1 MATVS
6 GLIRVMERAARKAG
20 GRLRRDFGEVEH
32 LQVSRKGPSDFVS
45 KADQAAE
52 RTLWDEL
59 RVARPDWGFLMEE
72 GGEIPGEEGKP
83 RFIVDPLDGTSNFL
97 HGIPH
102 FAVSIAAQ
110 EPALDGKGPDGSGW
124 GEVIAG
130 VVYQPITDETFWAE
144 KNRGAWL
151 KDGRLRVSGRRQL
164 SEALIAT
171 GIPYHGHGD
180 FGQWSTI
187 LATLGPQV
195 AGIRRFGS
203 AALDLAWVAA
213 GRYDGFWESDLSP
226 WDTAAGCLLV
236 REAGG
241 FVSDFRGRSLPICD
255 AEVLAGNDPLHSRL
269 HKLLAGVLKARG

>member
-1 MATVS
+1 MAMIT

-32 LQVSRKGPSDFVS
+32 LQVSRKGPADFVS

-59 RVARPDWGFLMEE
+59 RAARPDWGFLMEE
-72 GGEIPGEEGKP
+72 GGEIPGEAGKP
-83 RFIVDPLDGTSNFL
+83 RFIIDPLDGTSNFL

-102 FAVSIAAQ
+102 FAISIAAQ
-110 EPALDGKGPDGSGW
+110 EPALDGNGPDGSGW

-130 VVYQPITDETFWAE
+130 VVYQPITDQTFWAE

-151 KDGRLRVSGRRQL
+151 QDARLRVSGRRQL
-164 SEALIAT
+164 TEALIAT
-171 GIPYHGHGD
+171 GIPYNGHGD
-180 FGQWSTI
+180 FEEWNKI
-187 LATLGPQV
+187 LDAVGPQV

-213 GRYDGFWESDLSP
+213 GRYDGFWESDLAP

-241 FVSDFRGRSLPICD
+241 FVSDYRGRSLPIC
-255 AEVLAGNDPLHSRL
+255 AKQVIAGNDPLHSRL
-269 HKLLAGVLKARG
+269 HKMIAGALKA

>member
-1 MATVS
+1 MAMVS

-32 LQVSRKGPSDFVS
+32 LQVSRKGPADFVS

-59 RVARPDWGFLMEE
+59 RAARPDWGFLMEE
-72 GGEIPGEEGKP
+72 GGEIPGEPGKP
-83 RFIVDPLDGTSNFL
+83 RFIIDPLDGTSNFL

-102 FAVSIAAQ
+102 FAISIAAQ

-124 GEVIAG
+124 GGVVAG
-130 VVYQPITDETFWAE
+130 VVYQPITDQTFWAE

-151 KDGRLRVSGRRQL
+151 QDARLRVSGRRQL

-180 FGQWSTI
+180 FDEWSKI
-187 LATLGPQV
+187 LDAVGPQV

-213 GRYDGFWESDLSP
+213 GRYDGFWESDLAP
-226 WDTAAGCLLV
+226 WDTAAGCMLV

-241 FVSDFRGRSLPICD
+241 FVSDYRGRSLPICD
-255 AEVLAGNDPLHSRL
+255 KQIIAGNDPLHSRL
-269 HKLLAGVLKARG
+269 HKIVAGLLKA